1 MPEKVYHVKGTK
13 KRNNIL
19 EKYVVEKYGSMNNFL
34 NKFEEINHAGYK
46 REKIENTI
54 IKSDFLKKMQVGM
67 KVCDG
72 LRIDRWELFGN
83 ENICVLDSVKTSG
96 AEVSPEE
103 NFSLLNFDARQK
115 TIEYISN
122 LLEN

>member
-1 MPEKVYHVKGTK
+1 MPGKVYYLKESK

-19 EKYVVEKYGSMNNFL
+19 EEYVFEKYGSITNFL
-34 NKFEEINHAGYK
+34 NKFEEINHKGCK

-54 IKSDFLKKMQVGM
+54 IKSDFVDKMQVGM

-83 ENICVLDSVKTSG
+83 ENICILDSVAN
-96 AEVSPEE
+96 AEASPEE
-103 NFSLLNFDARQK
+103 KFSLLNADARQK
-115 TIEYISN
+115 TIEYINN
-122 LLEN
+122 LLKN